1 MRIQHNIASMNAYRN
16 YNNNTRSLSKNLE
29 KLSSGYKINR
39 AGDDAAGLAISEKMR
54 AQITG
59 LNAAQKNV
67 KDGVSLVKT
76 AEGAMQEIQDM
87 LNRMDYLATQ
97 SANGTYDNEVD
108 RANLQKEVDNLKT
121 EINRIADSA
130 NFNGI
135 KLLDG
140 SLDETIKAQDAVTE
154 TVTVDPTKE
163 NALTFE
169 NGKLA
174 EVGQVLGTNTVLHNE
189 ANGSTGTSFSVDLHN
204 FKFEGG
210 KGNTLTMKM
219 GDTEI
224 TLKAT
229 EDHGKVEGADLVN
242 AFLGANGYEIT
253 VDGKKVDTLDGMQ
266 INGQTMEVK
275 AGAENTSRLTF
286 TQKNAPASKADE
298 INGSMEVTISG
309 KVEPKKA
316 QFTFNT
322 ADLAANT
329 TTGGVV
335 TINGNSY
342 TIKDSDND
350 GTADTWAEVIKDM
363 EKQGVLDDY
372 KITED
377 GGKVTLTAKEAGKMN
392 TPTISYKEVDSSAR
406 TNGTNTTSGVDGVK
420 SKYTTGALTKTG
432 AITKDEVATLTVNYT
447 DAAGAAKTKAI
458 SYTLAGTEA
467 DAAAVATQLI
477 GALKADADLSSL
489 FDISG
494 DDTGI
499 ILEAK
504 EMGTG
509 KGAVTG
515 ITIGGTAATGTT
527 KLALATGTATAAVDA
542 EKDVWTYSVK
552 GWNDSALGAVTL
564 KDAANNELTID
575 FDKLNAAG
583 ERGLKVGEYIAT
595 LEGDN
600 LVLTAQKAGA
610 SAGQGPT
617 ANGTLTNFIAYN
629 TYKDPVK
636 LTEAQINVVEEGAEG
651 GKMEGI
657 TEGAHGDFN
666 VSTTNIKNVTAGG
679 ADRLASTY
687 FDLTEDMVA
696 DGATIKIGE
705 DEFTFTTDPKKVG
718 TSAGNVTFVDAT
730 SGDLATIA
738 KNLTE
743 AAKGNAVWTV
753 GHDGNRITLTEN
765 KTHGDLDNNKT
776 LQDYR
781 DNANTIFDLSTK
793 EGIEQSLSFVGAGS
807 YEKENVVSEATEG
820 GKALTLQIGDTSDEY
835 NQMKVSVGDMHVSAM
850 KLTDEKT
857 GESTSI
863 ADIDISTQDGAAK
876 AVDVIK
882 ASINYVSSVRGDLG
896 AIQNR
901 LEHTQNNLSVMA
913 ENIQDAESTIRDT
926 DVAEEMMGY
935 VKNNILVQSAQAM
948 LAQANQLPQG
958 VLQLL
963 G

>member
-1 MRIQHNIASMNAYRN
+1 MRIQHNIMAMNAYRN
-16 YNNNTRSLSKNLE
+16 YNNNTSAVSRNLE

-67 KDGVSLVKT
+67 KDGISLVKT

-140 SLDETIKAQDAVTE
+140 SLDETIKAADAVTE

-169 NGKLA
+169 SGKLA

-189 ANGSTGTSFSVDLHN
+189 ANGDAGTIFSVDLHN

-210 KGNTLTMKM
+210 KGNTMTMKM

-266 INGQTMEVK
+266 INGQTFKVE

-286 TQKNAPASKADE
+286 TQQKAPASKADE
-298 INGSMEVTISG
+298 INGSMTVNISG
-309 KVEPKKA
+309 QIEPKKA
-316 QFTFNT
+316 EFTFQA
-322 ADLAANT
+322 ADLGT
-329 TTGGVV
+329 TSVGGVV
-335 TINGNSY
+335 TINGQSY
-342 TIKDSDND
+342 TIKN
-350 GTADTWAEVIKDM
+350 TAAAGAAPVAQTWAQVFKDM
-363 EKQGVLDDY
+363 EKEGILDDY
-372 KITED
+372 KVTED

-392 TPTISYKEVDSSAR
+392 TPTVSYKKVEAATGV
-406 TNGTNTTSGVDGVK
+406 TGNQTSVAAAATK
-420 SKYTTGALTKTG
+420 ATYTTGAYADKEALVG
-432 AITKDEVATLTVNYT
+432 ATPAE
-447 DAAGAAKTKAI
+447 
-458 SYTLAGTEA
+458 
-467 DAAAVATQLI
+467 
-477 GALKADADLSSL
+477 
-489 FDISG
+489 G
-494 DDTGI
+494 D
-499 ILEAK
+499 K
-504 EMGTG
+504 
-509 KGAVTG
+509 
-515 ITIGGTAATGTT
+515 ITIGGYQYALTADNVT
-527 KLALATGTATAAVDA
+527 AVDTLEA
-542 EKDVWTYSVK
+542 VLTDFLTAYNADAANTDWTAKLNAAKDGIDFEAKTAGAIGSEGPKTAPANTTAVTGSEGKDAVKDVWTYDVT
-552 GWNDSALGAVTL
+552 GWNDANLGQATVTT
-564 KDAANNELTID
+564 ANGTID
-575 FDKLNAAG
+575 LDYNKLSAAG
-583 ERGLKVGEYIAT
+583 ERGIKVGDYIAT
-595 LEGDN
+595 LDGN
-600 LVLTAQKAGA
+600 TLTLTAQAAGTPA
-610 SAGQGPT
+610 DAATNAIAFNKYAAPT
-617 ANGTLTNFIAYN
+617 
-629 TYKDPVK
+629 K
-636 LTEAQINVVEEGAEG
+636 LTDLQIDVVEEGAEG

-679 ADRLASTY
+679 ADRLASTF
-687 FDLTEDMVA
+687 FDLTEDMVK
-696 DGATIKIGE
+696 DGASIKIGE
-705 DEFTFTTDPKKVG
+705 DEFIFTTDEKKVG
-718 TSAGNVTFVDAT
+718 QTVGTNMKYVDAT

-743 AAKGNAVWTV
+743 AAKGNKVWTV
-753 GHDGNRITLTEN
+753 GHDGSRITLTEE
-765 KTHGDLDNNKT
+765 KTHGDLDNNNT
-776 LQDYR
+776 LQEYR
-781 DNANTIFDLSTK
+781 DNPNTIFDLSTK
-793 EGIEQSLSFVGAGS
+793 EGIEKSLGFVGAGS
-807 YEKENVVSEATEG
+807 YEKENVVSEATKG
-820 GKALTLQIGDTSDEY
+820 GKPLTLQIGDTSDDY

-857 GESTSI
+857 GETTSI
-863 ADIDISTQDGAAK
+863 ADIDIGTQDGAAK

-882 ASINYVSSVRGDLG
+882 NAINYVSSVRGDLG

-901 LEHTQNNLSVMA
+901 LEHTANNLSVMA

-926 DVAEEMMGY
+926 DIAEEMMSY
-935 VKNNILVQSAQAM
+935 TKNNILVQSAQAM
-948 LAQANQLPQG
+948 LAQANQVPQG

>member
-1 MRIQHNIASMNAYRN
+1 MRIQHNILAMNAYRN
-16 YNNNTRSLSKNLE
+16 YNTNTSALSKNLE

-59 LNAAQKNV
+59 LNAASKNV
-67 KDGVSLVKT
+67 KDGISLVKT

-97 SANGTYDNEVD
+97 SANGTYQDEVD
-108 RANLQKEVDNLKT
+108 RENLNKEMSALKT

-140 SLDETIKAQDAVTE
+140 SLDTAKLAQDAVTE
-154 TVTVDPTKE
+154 TVTIDPTKSE
-163 NALTFE
+163 ALTFE

-189 ANGSTGTSFSVDLHN
+189 ANGSTGTQFSVDLHN
-204 FKFEGG
+204 FKFQGG

-229 EDHGKVEGADLVN
+229 EDHGQVEGADLVN

-286 TQKNAPASKADE
+286 TQKEAPASKADE
-298 INGSMEVTISG
+298 INGSMQVTISG

-316 QFTFNT
+316 EFTFNA
-322 ADLAANT
+322 ADLGNT
-329 TTGGVV
+329 TIGGVV

-363 EKQGVLDDY
+363 EKSGVLEDY

-392 TPTISYKEVDSSAR
+392 TPTVSYKETQAATGITGNQVA
-406 TNGTNTTSGVDGVK
+406 GVDGVK
-420 SKYTTGALTKTG
+420 SKYTTGTLTAGG
-432 AITKDEVATLTVNYT
+432 AVTAGEVATLTVNYT
-447 DAAGAAKTKAI
+447 DAAGKAQTKNV
-458 SYTLAGTEA
+458 SYTLTGTDTATTAAGK
-467 DAAAVATQLI
+467 LI
-477 GALKADADLSSL
+477 DALKADKDLSNL

-494 DDTGI
+494 NDTGI

-515 ITIGGTAATGTT
+515 ITLGGDAATGTT
-527 KLALATGTATAAVDA
+527 KLALAAGTAVNAVDA
-542 EKDVWTYSVK
+542 VKDTWTYDVT
-552 GWNDSALGAVTL
+552 GWNDSALGPVTL
-564 KDAANNELTID
+564 EDANGTEYEID

-595 LEGDN
+595 LDGN
-600 LVLTAQKAGA
+600 TLTLTAQKAGL
-610 SAGQGPT
+610 SGGGGQGPT
-617 ANGTLTNFIAYN
+617 ASGTLTNAISYN
-629 TYKDPVK
+629 TYKAPVK
-636 LTEAQINVVEEGAEG
+636 LTEAQIDVVEEGAEG

-666 VSTTNIKNVTAGG
+666 VSTTAIKNVTAGG

-687 FDLTEDMVA
+687 FDLTEDMVK

-705 DEFTFTTDPKKVG
+705 DEFTFTTDPKKIG
-718 TSAGNVTFVDAT
+718 TAGNVTFVDAS
-730 SGDLATIA
+730 SGDLAAIA

-753 GHDGNRITLTEN
+753 GHDGNRITLTET
-765 KTHGDLDNNKT
+765 KTHGDLDTNQT
-776 LQDYR
+776 LEDYR
-781 DNANTIFDLSTK
+781 NNANTKFDLSTK
-793 EGIEQSLSFVGAGS
+793 EGIEQSLSFIGAGS
-807 YEKENVVSEATEG
+807 YEKENVISEATEG
-820 GKALTLQIGDTSDEY
+820 GKALNLQIGDTSDEF
-835 NQMKVSVGDMHVSAM
+835 NQMKVSIGDMHVSAM
-850 KLTDEKT
+850 KLTDEET

-863 ADIDISTQDGAAK
+863 EDIDILTSDNAQK

-882 ASINYVSSVRGDLG
+882 NAINYVSGIRGDLG
-896 AIQNR
+896 AYQNR
-901 LEHTQNNLSVMA
+901 LEHTANNLSVMA

-926 DVAEEMMGY
+926 DIAEEMMSY
-935 VKNNILVQSAQAM
+935 TKNNILVQSAQAM
-948 LAQANQLPQG
+948 LAQANAVPQG

>member
-1 MRIQHNIASMNAYRN
+1 MNAYRN
-16 YNNNTRSLSKNLE
+16 YNTNTSALAKNLE

-67 KDGVSLVKT
+67 KDGISLVKT

-97 SANGTYDNEVD
+97 SANGTYQDEVD
-108 RANLQKEVDNLKT
+108 RENLNKEMSALKT

-140 SLDETIKAQDAVTE
+140 SLDTNIKDADAVTE

-204 FKFEGG
+204 FKFQGG
-210 KGNTLTMKM
+210 KGNTLSLKM

-229 EDHGKVEGADLVN
+229 EDHGQVEGADLVN

-286 TQKNAPASKADE
+286 TQKEAPASKADE
-298 INGSMEVTISG
+298 INGSMQVTISG

-316 QFTFNT
+316 QFTFNI
-322 ADLAANT
+322 ADLGTAT
-329 TTGGVV
+329 IGGVV

-342 TIKDSDND
+342 TIKEDPASAGNAMNWSD
-350 GTADTWAEVIKDM
+350 VIKDM
-363 EKQGVLDDY
+363 EKSGVLEGY

-377 GGKVTLTAKEAGKMN
+377 NGKVTLTAKEAGKMN
-392 TPTISYKEVDSSAR
+392 TPTVSYKETQAATGITGNQVA
-406 TNGTNTTSGVDGVK
+406 GVDGVK
-420 SKYTTGALTKTG
+420 SKYTTGALTATG
-432 AITKDEVATLTVNYT
+432 TFTAGEVATLTVNYT
-447 DAAGAAKTKAI
+447 DAAGKAQTKNV
-458 SYTLAGTEA
+458 SYTLTGTDTATTAAGK
-467 DAAAVATQLI
+467 LI
-477 GALKADADLSSL
+477 DALKADKDLSNL

-494 DDTGI
+494 NDAGI

-515 ITIGGTAATGTT
+515 ITLGGDAATGTT
-527 KLALATGTATAAVDA
+527 SLALAAGTAVNAVDA
-542 EKDVWTYSVK
+542 VKDTWTYDVT
-552 GWNDSALGAVTL
+552 GWNDSALGPVTL
-564 KDAANNELTID
+564 EDAGGNKLEID

-595 LEGDN
+595 LNGN
-600 LVLTAQKAGA
+600 TLTLTAQKAGI
-610 SAGQGPT
+610 SGGQGPT
-617 ANGTLTNFIAYN
+617 NNGTLTNAISYN
-629 TYKDPVK
+629 TYKAPVK
-636 LTEAQINVVEEGAEG
+636 LTEAQIDVVEEGAEG

-666 VSTTNIKNVTAGG
+666 VSTTAINNVTAGG

-687 FDLTEDMVA
+687 FDLTEDMVK

-705 DEFTFTTDPKKVG
+705 DEFTFTTDPKKIG
-718 TSAGNVTFVDAT
+718 TTAGNVTFVDAT
-730 SGDLATIA
+730 SGDLAAIA

-753 GHDGNRITLTEN
+753 GHDGNRITLTET
-765 KTHGDLDNNKT
+765 KTHGDLDTNQT
-776 LQDYR
+776 LEDYR
-781 DNANTIFDLSTK
+781 NNANTKFDLSTK
-793 EGIEQSLSFVGAGS
+793 EGIEQSLSFIGAGS
-807 YEKENVVSEATEG
+807 YEKENVISEAVEG
-820 GKALTLQIGDTSDEY
+820 GKALNLQIGDTSDEF
-835 NQMKVSVGDMHVSAM
+835 NQMKVAIGDMHVKAM
-850 KLTDEKT
+850 GTFDEDGKLTKSIDEV
-857 GESTSI
+857 
-863 ADIDISTQDGAAK
+863 DILNPENAAE

-882 ASINYVSSVRGDLG
+882 NAINYVSSVRGDLG
-896 AIQNR
+896 AYQNR
-901 LEHTQNNLSVMA
+901 LEHTANNLSVMA

-926 DVAEEMMGY
+926 DIAEEMLF
-935 VKNNILVQSAQAM
+935 LV
-948 LAQANQLPQG
+948 
-958 VLQLL
+958 
-963 G
+963 